1 MPVQVPSFLFTLK
14 KTECLFQEQQFSG
27 HLGSQ
32 ALVVDLAGA
41 GVGVEAVGLQGQD
54 APWPRHN
61 LQFSIPKLNSFSMSE
76 NAPNC
81 LLLMEKG
88 ICVVKLTG

>member
-1 MPVQVPSFLFTLK
+1 MPSFLFTLK

-32 ALVVDLAGA
+32 APVVDLAGGGG
-41 GVGVEAVGLQGQD
+41 GVGGSSRPARPGCTLAMAQSTLFYSKVEFFLNVGKCSQ
-54 APWPRHN
+54 
-61 LQFSIPKLNSFSMSE
+61 
-76 NAPNC
+76 

-88 ICVVKLTG
+88 ICVESRLTG